1 VRIVYNVLCS
11 WAWCERGEKG
21 GERRRREEGGT
32 ACACSVPSGPL
43 ILAHHT
49 TPPHLPILIAVAL
62 PDSHL
67 SSQLLH
73 HPLLHHPKHHAPQ
86 RRKPHAVPDARMDAL
101 PVRLSSP
108 RASLLSTFTRPSM
121 LEYAPGSL
129 LIPSRKRRFSGA
141 VMATSN
147 RPPSSRQSHTAAPS
161 CTCAQAKRQPQALLH
176 ARFSGAG
183 LSHASATSRKRRT
196 KAWLPAA
203 SARPSKKAKHESSVS
218 GNALFHV
225 WLTDHVAGPTGCAA
239 AAPAASA
246 STTLQH
252 RRHVLGPQVHFC
264 AHRSLVSA
272 HHFQLMLV
280 NYCHHFRH
288 ACITQR
294 AAHASRSVLHMLAK
308 RDADNGTRGATC
320 G

>member
-1 VRIVYNVLCS
+1 MRIVYDVLYS

-21 GERRRREEGGT
+21 GERRRREEGGM

-73 HPLLHHPKHHAPQ
+73 HPLLHHPKH
-86 RRKPHAVPDARMDAL
+86 
-101 PVRLSSP
+101 SP

-121 LEYAPGSL
+121 LEYAPGSS

-147 RPPSSRQSHTAAPS
+147 CPPRPPPSSRQWHTAAPS
-161 CTCAQAKRQPQALLH
+161 CTCAQAKRQPQALRH
-176 ARFSGAG
+176 AQARFSGTG
-183 LSHASATSRKRRT
+183 LSHASATSRKRQT

-203 SARPSKKAKHESSVS
+203 SARPSKKAKNESSVS

-225 WLTDHVAGPTGCAA
+225 WLTNHVAGPT
-239 AAPAASA
+239 
-246 STTLQH
+246 
-252 RRHVLGPQVHFC
+252 
-264 AHRSLVSA
+264 
-272 HHFQLMLV
+272 
-280 NYCHHFRH
+280 
-288 ACITQR
+288 
-294 AAHASRSVLHMLAK
+294 
-308 RDADNGTRGATC
+308 
-320 G
+320 